1 MIALVV
7 GGAKRGKSMFAQDLA
22 KSLNESFK
30 IDLKKDLDRNLDRS
44 LDNSFKKKSGKL
56 YYVATMNPYDLEDL
70 KRIENHLREREG
82 YGFNTI
88 EETIDMSKVSKLIQ
102 KNDTVLIDSV
112 TSLVTNYM
120 FQGKDFFKEVSEDI
134 LSGILEIIDAADDVV
149 IVSDYL
155 FSDSIQYDC
164 YTESFRK
171 EIGIIN
177 RKLAELADIVVE
189 CSYGNIIYH
198 KDRPIYC
205 KEEK

>member
-1 MIALVV
+1 MIVLVV
-7 GGAKRGKSMFAQDLA
+7 GGAKSGKSMFAQNLS
-22 KSLNESFK
+22 KSLNES
-30 IDLKKDLDRNLDRS
+30 LKNPISGQLDGEIEREV
-44 LDNSFKKKSGKL
+44 GKL

-88 EETIDMSKVSKLIQ
+88 EEHTNMSKVSSLI
-102 KNDTVLIDSV
+102 KEEDTVLIDSI

-120 FQGKDFFKEVSEDI
+120 FRGKEFYKDVSDDI
-134 LSGILEIIDAADDVV
+134 LSGILEIINNSKNVV

-164 YTESFRK
+164 YTENFRK
-171 EIGIIN
+171 EIGVVN
-177 RKLAELADIVVE
+177 RKLAKIADTVVE

-198 KDRPIYC
+198 KGKVI
-205 KEEK
+205 

>member
-7 GGAKRGKSMFAQDLA
+7 GGAKSGKSMFAQNLA
-22 KSLNESFK
+22 KSLNESFETY
-30 IDLKKDLDRNLDRS
+30 LKEDLDGELEDD
-44 LDNSFKKKSGKL
+44 LKKKSGKL

-70 KRIENHLREREG
+70 KRIENHLKEREG

-88 EETIDMSKVSKLIQ
+88 EETKNMSKVSKSIQ

-120 FQGKDFFKEVSEDI
+120 FQGNEFFKEVSEDI
-134 LSGILEIIDAADDVV
+134 LSGILEIVNVAGNVV

-177 RKLAELADIVVE
+177 RKLAELADTVVE

-198 KDRPIYC
+198 KGKAR
-205 KEEK
+205 

>member
-7 GGAKRGKSMFAQDLA
+7 GGAKSGKSMFAQNLA
-22 KSLNESFK
+22 KSLNESFEICLK
-30 IDLKKDLDRNLDRS
+30 EYKDDLERI
-44 LDNSFKKKSGKL
+44 LDNPFKNKSGKL

-88 EETIDMSKVSKLIQ
+88 EETIDMKKVAKDIAQ
-102 KNDTVLIDSV
+102 EDTVLIDSI
-112 TSLVTNYM
+112 TSLVTNSM
-120 FQGKDFFKEVSEDI
+120 FKGKEFIKEVNIDI
-134 LSGILEIIDAADDVV
+134 LDGLEEIVNSADNVV

-155 FSDSIQYDC
+155 FSDSMQYDC

-171 EIGIIN
+171 ELGIIN
-177 RKLAELADIVVE
+177 RKLAIIANTVVE

-198 KDRPIYC
+198 KL
-205 KEEK
+205 

>member
-7 GGAKRGKSMFAQDLA
+7 GGAKSGKSMFAQNLA
-22 KSLNESFK
+22 KSLNESFETY
-30 IDLKKDLDRNLDRS
+30 LKEDLDGELEDD
-44 LDNSFKKKSGKL
+44 LKKKSGKL

-70 KRIENHLREREG
+70 KRIENHLKEREG

-88 EETIDMSKVSKLIQ
+88 EETKNMSKVSKSIQ

-120 FQGKDFFKEVSEDI
+120 FQGNEFFKEVSEDI
-134 LSGILEIIDAADDVV
+134 LSGILEIVNVAGNVV

-171 EIGIIN
+171 EMGIIN
-177 RKLAELADIVVE
+177 RKLAALADAVVE

-198 KDRPIYC
+198 KDKTI
-205 KEEK
+205 

>member
-1 MIALVV
+1 MIVLVV
-7 GGAKRGKSMFAQDLA
+7 GGAKSGKSMFAQNLS
-22 KSLNESFK
+22 KSLNES
-30 IDLKKDLDRNLDRS
+30 LKNPISGQLDGEIEREV
-44 LDNSFKKKSGKL
+44 GKL

-70 KRIENHLREREG
+70 KRIENHLKEREG

-88 EETIDMSKVSKLIQ
+88 EETKNMSKVSKSIQ

-120 FQGKDFFKEVSEDI
+120 FQGNEFFKEVSEDI
-134 LSGILEIIDAADDVV
+134 LSGILEIVNVAGNVV

-177 RKLAELADIVVE
+177 RKLAALADAVVE

-198 KDRPIYC
+198 KDKTI
-205 KEEK
+205 

>member
-1 MIALVV
+1 MIVLVV
-7 GGAKRGKSMFAQDLA
+7 GGAKSGKSMFAQNLS
-22 KSLNESFK
+22 KSLNES
-30 IDLKKDLDRNLDRS
+30 LKNPISCQLDGEIEREV
-44 LDNSFKKKSGKL
+44 GKL

-88 EETIDMSKVSKLIQ
+88 EETLNMSKVSSLI
-102 KNDTVLIDSV
+102 KEEDTVLIDSI

-120 FQGKDFFKEVSEDI
+120 FRGKEFYKDVSDDI
-134 LSGILEIIDAADDVV
+134 LSGILEIINNSKNVV

-164 YTESFRK
+164 YTENFRK
-171 EIGIIN
+171 EIGVVN
-177 RKLAELADIVVE
+177 RKLAKIADTVVE

-198 KDRPIYC
+198 KGKVI
-205 KEEK
+205 

>member
-7 GGAKRGKSMFAQDLA
+7 GGAKSGKSMFAQDLA

-30 IDLKKDLDRNLDRS
+30 IYLKEYLDSELEDDLEKKN
-44 LDNSFKKKSGKL
+44 GKL

-70 KRIENHLREREG
+70 ERIENHLKEREG

-88 EETIDMSKVSKLIQ
+88 EETIDMSKVSKVIQ

-112 TSLVTNYM
+112 TSLVTNCM
-120 FQGKDFFKEVSEDI
+120 FQGKDFFKEVNEDI
-134 LSGILEIIDAADDVV
+134 LSGILEIINAAGDVV

-177 RKLAELADIVVE
+177 RKLAELADILVE

-198 KDRPIYC
+198 KGRDR
-205 KEEK
+205 

>member
-7 GGAKRGKSMFAQDLA
+7 GGAKSGKSMFAQNLA
-22 KSLNESFK
+22 KSLNESFEIYLK
-30 IDLKKDLDRNLDRS
+30 EYKDDLGRILQNP
-44 LDNSFKKKSGKL
+44 FKNKSGKL

-70 KRIENHLREREG
+70 KRIENHLKEREG

-88 EETIDMSKVSKLIQ
+88 EETLNMSKVSSLI
-102 KNDTVLIDSV
+102 KEEDTVLIDSI

-120 FQGKDFFKEVSEDI
+120 FRGKEFYKDVSDDI
-134 LSGILEIIDAADDVV
+134 LSGILEIINNSKNVV

-164 YTESFRK
+164 YTENFRK
-171 EIGIIN
+171 EIGVVN
-177 RKLAELADIVVE
+177 RKLAKIADTVVE

-198 KDRPIYC
+198 KGKVI
-205 KEEK
+205 

>member
-7 GGAKRGKSMFAQDLA
+7 GGAKSGKSMFAQNLA
-22 KSLNESFK
+22 KSLNESFETY
-30 IDLKKDLDRNLDRS
+30 LKEDLDGELEDD
-44 LDNSFKKKSGKL
+44 LKKKSGKL

-88 EETIDMSKVSKLIQ
+88 EETLNMSKVSSLI
-102 KNDTVLIDSV
+102 KEEDTVLIDSI

-120 FQGKDFFKEVSEDI
+120 FRGKEFYKDVSDDI
-134 LSGILEIIDAADDVV
+134 LSGILEIINNSKNVV

-164 YTESFRK
+164 YTENFRK
-171 EIGIIN
+171 EIGVVN
-177 RKLAELADIVVE
+177 RKLAKIADTVVE

-198 KDRPIYC
+198 KGKVI
-205 KEEK
+205 

>member
-7 GGAKRGKSMFAQDLA
+7 GGAKSGKSMFAQDLA

-30 IDLKKDLDRNLDRS
+30 IYLEEDLDNDLKKKN
-44 LDNSFKKKSGKL
+44 GKL

-70 KRIENHLREREG
+70 KRIENHLKEREG

-88 EETIDMSKVSKLIQ
+88 EETMNMGKVSKMIQ
-102 KNDTVLIDSV
+102 KEDIVLIDSI

-134 LSGILEIIDAADDVV
+134 LSGILEIINAAGDVV

-155 FSDSIQYDC
+155 FSDSIQYDY

-177 RKLAELADIVVE
+177 RKLAKLADIVVE

-198 KDRPIYC
+198 KDRTR
-205 KEEK
+205 

>member
-7 GGAKRGKSMFAQDLA
+7 GGAKSGKSMFAQDLA

-30 IDLKKDLDRNLDRS
+30 IDLKEDLDRSLDMS

-70 KRIENHLREREG
+70 ERIENHLKEREG

-88 EETIDMSKVSKLIQ
+88 EETIDMGKVSKLIQ

-112 TSLVTNYM
+112 TSLVTNCM

-134 LSGILEIIDAADDVV
+134 LSGILEIINVAGDIV

-171 EIGIIN
+171 EIGVIN
-177 RKLAELADIVVE
+177 RKLAKLADIVVE

-198 KDRPIYC
+198 KWRT
-205 KEEK
+205 K

>member
-7 GGAKRGKSMFAQDLA
+7 GGAKSGKSMFAQDLA
-22 KSLNESFK
+22 KSLKESFN
-30 IDLKKDLDRNLDRS
+30 IYLEEDLDSELKKKN
-44 LDNSFKKKSGKL
+44 GKL

-70 KRIENHLREREG
+70 KRIENHLKEREG

-88 EETIDMSKVSKLIQ
+88 EETMDMIKVSKIIQ
-102 KNDTVLIDSV
+102 KEDTVLIDSI

-120 FQGKDFFKEVSEDI
+120 FKGKDFFKEVSNDI
-134 LSGILEIIDAADDVV
+134 LSGILEIINVAGDVV

-155 FSDSIQYDC
+155 FSDSIQYDF

-171 EIGIIN
+171 EIGVIN
-177 RKLAELADIVVE
+177 RKLAEFADIVVE

-198 KDRPIYC
+198 KSIAR
-205 KEEK
+205 

>member
-1 MIALVV
+1 MIVLVV
-7 GGAKRGKSMFAQDLA
+7 GGAKSGKSMFAQNLS
-22 KSLNESFK
+22 KSLNES
-30 IDLKKDLDRNLDRS
+30 LKNPISGQLEGEIEREV
-44 LDNSFKKKSGKL
+44 GKL

-88 EETIDMSKVSKLIQ
+88 EETLNMSKVSSLI
-102 KNDTVLIDSV
+102 KEEDTVLIDSI

-120 FQGKDFFKEVSEDI
+120 FRGKEFYKDVSDDI
-134 LSGILEIIDAADDVV
+134 LSGILEIINNSKNVV

-164 YTESFRK
+164 YTENFRK
-171 EIGIIN
+171 EIGVVN
-177 RKLAELADIVVE
+177 RKLAKIADTVVE

-198 KDRPIYC
+198 KGKVI
-205 KEEK
+205 

>member
-7 GGAKRGKSMFAQDLA
+7 GGAKSGKSMFAQNLA
-22 KSLNESFK
+22 KSLNESFETY
-30 IDLKKDLDRNLDRS
+30 LKEDLDGELEDD
-44 LDNSFKKKSGKL
+44 LKKKSGKL

-70 KRIENHLREREG
+70 KRIENHLKEREG

-88 EETIDMSKVSKLIQ
+88 EETKNMSKVSKSIQ

-120 FQGKDFFKEVSEDI
+120 FQGNEFFKEVSEDI
-134 LSGILEIIDAADDVV
+134 LSGILEIVNVAGNVV

-177 RKLAELADIVVE
+177 RKLAALADAVVE
-189 CSYGNIIYH
+189 YSYGNIIYH
-198 KDRPIYC
+198 KDKTI
-205 KEEK
+205 

>member
-1 MIALVV
+1 MIVLVV
-7 GGAKRGKSMFAQDLA
+7 GGAKSGKSMFAQNLA
-22 KSLNESFK
+22 KLLNES
-30 IDLKKDLDRNLDRS
+30 LKSPIKTQLDRGIERE
-44 LDNSFKKKSGKL
+44 FGKL

-88 EETIDMSKVSKLIQ
+88 EETLNMSKVSKIIGAE
-102 KNDTVLIDSV
+102 DTVLIDSI
-112 TSLVTNYM
+112 TSLITNSM
-120 FQGKDFFKEVSEDI
+120 FKGKEFYKDVSEEI
-134 LSGILEIIDAADDVV
+134 LAGVLEIINNSKNIV

-155 FSDSIQYDC
+155 FSDSIEYDC

-177 RKLAELADIVVE
+177 RKLAKIADTVVE

-198 KDRPIYC
+198 KG
-205 KEEK
+205 KEI

>member
-1 MIALVV
+1 MIVLVV
-7 GGAKRGKSMFAQDLA
+7 GGAKSGKSMFAQNLS
-22 KSLNESFK
+22 KSLNES
-30 IDLKKDLDRNLDRS
+30 LKNPITGQLDGEIEREV
-44 LDNSFKKKSGKL
+44 GKL

-88 EETIDMSKVSKLIQ
+88 EETLNMSKVSSLI
-102 KNDTVLIDSV
+102 KEEDTVLIDSI

-120 FQGKDFFKEVSEDI
+120 FRGKEFYKDVSDDI
-134 LSGILEIIDAADDVV
+134 LSGILEIINNSKNVV

-164 YTESFRK
+164 YTENFRK
-171 EIGIIN
+171 EIGVVN
-177 RKLAELADIVVE
+177 RKLAKIADTVVE

-198 KDRPIYC
+198 KGKVI
-205 KEEK
+205 

>member
-7 GGAKRGKSMFAQDLA
+7 GGAKSGKSMFAQDLA
-22 KSLNESFK
+22 KSLKESFN
-30 IDLKKDLDRNLDRS
+30 IYLEEDLDSELKKKN
-44 LDNSFKKKSGKL
+44 GKL

-70 KRIENHLREREG
+70 KRIENHLKEREG

-88 EETIDMSKVSKLIQ
+88 EETMDIIKVSKIIQ
-102 KNDTVLIDSV
+102 KEDTVLIDSI

-120 FQGKDFFKEVSEDI
+120 FKGKDFFKEVSNDI
-134 LSGILEIIDAADDVV
+134 LSGILEIINVAGDVV

-171 EIGIIN
+171 EIGVIN
-177 RKLAELADIVVE
+177 RKLAEFADIVVE

-198 KDRPIYC
+198 KSIAR
-205 KEEK
+205 

>member
-1 MIALVV
+1 MIVLVV
-7 GGAKRGKSMFAQDLA
+7 GGAKSGKSMFAQNLS
-22 KSLNESFK
+22 KSLNES
-30 IDLKKDLDRNLDRS
+30 LKNPISGQLDGEIEREV
-44 LDNSFKKKSGKL
+44 GKL

-88 EETIDMSKVSKLIQ
+88 EETLNSI
-102 KNDTVLIDSV
+102 

-120 FQGKDFFKEVSEDI
+120 FRGKEFYKDVSDDI
-134 LSGILEIIDAADDVV
+134 LSGILEIINNSKNVV

-164 YTESFRK
+164 YTENFRK
-171 EIGIIN
+171 EIGVVN
-177 RKLAELADIVVE
+177 RKLAKIADTVVE

-198 KDRPIYC
+198 KGKVI
-205 KEEK
+205 

>member
-1 MIALVV
+1 MIVLVV
-7 GGAKRGKSMFAQDLA
+7 GGAKSGKSMFAQNLS
-22 KSLNESFK
+22 KSLNES
-30 IDLKKDLDRNLDRS
+30 LKNSISGQLDGEIEREV
-44 LDNSFKKKSGKL
+44 GKL

-88 EETIDMSKVSKLIQ
+88 EETLNMSKVSSLI
-102 KNDTVLIDSV
+102 KEEDTVLIDSI

-120 FQGKDFFKEVSEDI
+120 FRGKEFYKDVSDDI
-134 LSGILEIIDAADDVV
+134 LSGILEIINNSKNVV

-164 YTESFRK
+164 YTENFRK
-171 EIGIIN
+171 EIGVVN
-177 RKLAELADIVVE
+177 RKLAKIADTVVE

-198 KDRPIYC
+198 KGKVI
-205 KEEK
+205 